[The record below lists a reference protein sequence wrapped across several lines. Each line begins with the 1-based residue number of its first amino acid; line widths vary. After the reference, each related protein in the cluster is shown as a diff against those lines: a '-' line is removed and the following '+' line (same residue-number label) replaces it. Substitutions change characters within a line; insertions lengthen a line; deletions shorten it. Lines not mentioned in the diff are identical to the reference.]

1 MGLKLDKENVRTK
14 NKAKFSSQILIIV
27 ILVIAVL
34 AVIGINWWTSR
45 DMRDTVEV
53 AVFKSNV
60 AQNAYISAG
69 MIDKME
75 MTTADYKRAAI
86 VKMSDGTERRQIVLY
101 SDAANA
107 LVGKYAANYVR
118 MNTPIY
124 YDAVTTEYTKANSY
138 LYQMDGTELLK
149 IDVDPKQF
157 GDIIVPGDKLNIRI
171 TYDET
176 TYKIINETDYLQL
189 SDDEKLGLQG
199 ASTKTELMFSEVT
212 ILDMLN
218 SDGESIFD
226 KYYALMSLPEKQQRA
241 KIADS
246 SFQKSIEPK
255 SVLIAVTPEEA
266 ERYTLLGGK
275 TKGSLIT
282 LLPRTTS
289 NPILEAI
296 NSLTNGTTKQ

>member
-1 MGLKLDKENVRTK
+1 MALKLDREAVRTK
-14 NKAKFSSQILIIV
+14 NKAKFSSQILIIALL
-27 ILVIAVL
+27 IIG
-34 AVIGINWWTSR
+34 VIGVVAVNWWTSR
-45 DMRDTVEV
+45 DMRDIVEV

-75 MTTADYKRAAI
+75 MTTADYKKAAI
-86 VKMSDGTERRQIVLY
+86 VRMSDGTERRQIVLY
-101 SDAANA
+101 QDAKKA

-118 MNTPIY
+118 MNTPVY
-124 YDAVTTEYTKANSY
+124 YDAVTTEYTKSNSY

-157 GDIIVPGDKLNIRI
+157 GDILVPGDKLNIRI
-171 TYDET
+171 TYDDT
-176 TYKIINETDYLQL
+176 TYKIISETDYLQL
-189 SDDEKLGLQG
+189 SEDERANLQ
-199 ASTKTELMFSEVT
+199 SVITRTELMFSEVT
-212 ILDMLN
+212 VLDMLN
-218 SDGESIFD
+218 GDGESIFD
-226 KYYALMSLPEKQQRA
+226 KYYALMSLPESQQRA

-246 SFQKSIEPK
+246 KFQKSIEPK
-255 SVLIAVTPEEA
+255 CVLIAVTPEEA

-296 NSLTNGTTKQ
+296 NSLTNGTTK